1 MLSEV
6 MPGLQQLI
14 REAHPR
20 DKQARSR
27 RERHPPQLCPCI
39 RFRHCRVESKR
50 GRMQRMKYALIGLL
64 GVVLL
69 FAQSGLAYTA
79 RSVVCSQTGKVVRV
93 QCCCSVKD
101 GKFVCNFT
109 NKSFEKCCCESR

>member
-1 MLSEV
+1 MTGGVVAASV
-6 MPGLQQLI
+6 LQ
-14 REAHPR
+14 REAIAAILNGACVVATTLRPFI
-20 DKQARSR
+20 S
-27 RERHPPQLCPCI
+27 LC
-39 RFRHCRVESKR
+39 HCRVESKR
-50 GRMQRMKYALIGLL
+50 DRMRRMKYALIGLL

-79 RSVVCSQTGKVVRV
+79 RRVVCSQTGKVVSV

-101 GKFVCNFT
+101 GKFICSFT

>member
-1 MLSEV
+1 MSHFSCLVNTLLPLEEFIS
-6 MPGLQQLI
+6 
-14 REAHPR
+14 
-20 DKQARSR
+20 
-27 RERHPPQLCPCI
+27 LC
-39 RFRHCRVESKR
+39 HCHVESKR
-50 GRMQRMKYALIGLL
+50 DRMQRMKYALIGLL

-79 RSVVCSQTGKVVRV
+79 RKVVCSQTGKVVRV

-101 GKFVCNFT
+101 GKFICNFT